1 MLSVQEF
8 DSPDGPLPL
17 REEWTRLASAVGGS
31 LPFAKWEWHDAWWRE
46 FRRDWPHVHDSLCIR
61 AFRTTSGQLV
71 GIAPMMLTRRPS
83 TSLLA
88 VRVLDFM
95 GGNLTE
101 LRGVLCDHA
110 WEADVY
116 AALMAYVTERAG
128 DWDWVNWGG
137 LLAGSPGEQVI
148 TAHRGVRVVEE
159 RHCYVLALPRSWEE
173 FLATR
178 GRNVKESI
186 RKCYNSLRRDGLAF
200 TFEVAERPD
209 EVPRAL
215 DRFFALHRARAAQ
228 RNGERHADVF
238 STPAARRFLIEL
250 CGRLA
255 PAGGVRIFQLRIGT
269 EIVASRVAFVTG
281 GSLYFYFS
289 GYDPRWARYSVMTTT
304 FVEAIKYAIGAG
316 IGSVNL
322 SFGGDTSKTRW
333 RPEQLTYRTAIQES
347 PSLRGRVAHFAW
359 RSVEAL
365 TRQSWR
371 ALLGSRA
378 RGEAERHLPAS
389 GALR

>member
-17 REEWTRLASAVGGS
+17 REEWTRLANAAGSS

-46 FRRDWPHVHDSLCIR
+46 FRRDWPHVRDSLCIR
-61 AFRTTSGQLV
+61 AFRTASGQLV

-83 TSLLA
+83 TSSLA

-95 GGNLTE
+95 GGDLTE
-101 LRGVLCDHA
+101 LRGVLCDRA
-110 WEADVY
+110 WEEDVH
-116 AALMAYVTERAG
+116 AALLAHVTERAG

-137 LLAGSPGEQVI
+137 LLAGSPAEQVI
-148 TAHRGVRVVEE
+148 TAHQGVRVVEE

-173 FLATR
+173 FRATR
-178 GRNVKESI
+178 TRNVKEAI
-186 RKCYNSLRRDGLAF
+186 RKCYNSLRRAGHAS
-200 TFEVAERPD
+200 TFDVAARPD

-228 RNGERHADVF
+228 RTGERHADVF
-238 STPAARRFLIEL
+238 STPAARRFLIDL
-250 CGRLA
+250 CSRLA
-255 PAGGVRIFQLRIGT
+255 PGGGVRIFQLRVGA
-269 EIVASRVAFVTG
+269 EIVASRIAFVIG
-281 GSLYFYFS
+281 DLLYFYFS

-316 IGSVNL
+316 FRSVNL

-359 RSVEAL
+359 RSVETL
-365 TRQSWR
+365 TRPSWR
-371 ALLGSRA
+371 EYLGAHA
-378 RGEAERHLPAS
+378 RGQADRHLPVP
-389 GALR
+389 GAVG